1 MFEGGRCL
9 TRSVLVPS
17 GSRLVSRLVSSGAPA
32 SRVVCI
38 VQYTDGGV
46 TGGGIISG
54 ITSRARLVRV
64 AVSGITYTSLSA
76 VYGMA
81 HAGSSGVLIH
91 DEWKGSLP
99 PRRASLPSSRERGE
113 IITAAESNGTR
124 PGGTLPDDI
133 SKVEQWAGAGEG

>member
-32 SRVVCI
+32 SRVACI

-64 AVSGITYTSLSA
+64 AVSGHKF
-76 VYGMA
+76 V
-81 HAGSSGVLIH
+81 SGVRYGTCWEL
-91 DEWKGSLP
+91 
-99 PRRASLPSSRERGE
+99 RG
-113 IITAAESNGTR
+113 TY
-124 PGGTLPDDI
+124 P
-133 SKVEQWAGAGEG
+133 